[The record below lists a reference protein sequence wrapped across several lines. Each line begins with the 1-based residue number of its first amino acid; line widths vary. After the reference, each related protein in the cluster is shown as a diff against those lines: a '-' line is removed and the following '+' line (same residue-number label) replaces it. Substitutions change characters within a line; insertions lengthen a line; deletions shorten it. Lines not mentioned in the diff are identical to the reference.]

1 ADGSMQSMDLGDFIA
16 STLQDPISRVNG
28 VGMVQLLGTQYAMR
42 IWMQPEKL
50 QALQLTPVDVIQAI
64 KAQNVQVAAG
74 QLGGMPNVDE
84 QRLNVTIMAQSRL
97 QTAEQFGNILLRVNA
112 DGSQVRL
119 KDVARVE
126 RGSDN
131 YNFIGTYN
139 HSPSAALAITAAPG
153 ANALETA
160 EGIEKKIA
168 ELSPYFPKGVEINYP
183 YNMIPF
189 VKISIEE
196 VVKTLFEAMVLVF
209 IVIFVFLQNWRATLV
224 PTIAIPVVVLGTF
237 AVMDAAG
244 FSINLLTMFGL
255 VLAMGLLVDDAIVVV
270 ENVER
275 IMSEEKLSPLEA
287 TRKAMTQISSALVG
301 IGLVLVAVFIP
312 MAFLSGSSG
321 AIYRQFTLT
330 MVAAMVLSVLT
341 ALILTP
347 ALCATLL
354 RPISHD
360 EENKRGFYG
369 WFNRNFQASSK
380 GYHGIVAKLLFRPK
394 SVFAAY
400 GSIIAIVVYLFMH
413 LPTSFLPDED
423 QGFFANVVSLPVGS
437 SREQTMAVLDK
448 VRDYYMEH

>member
-1 ADGSMQSMDLGDFIA
+1 MGRRGSYTLKLIVHGVQGHAARPEKADSAAHHIVKMLNNLIATPLDNGSKNFIA

-321 AIYRQFTLT
+321 A
-330 MVAAMVLSVLT
+330 
-341 ALILTP
+341 
-347 ALCATLL
+347 
-354 RPISHD
+354 
-360 EENKRGFYG
+360 
-369 WFNRNFQASSK
+369 
-380 GYHGIVAKLLFRPK
+380 
-394 SVFAAY
+394 
-400 GSIIAIVVYLFMH
+400 
-413 LPTSFLPDED
+413 
-423 QGFFANVVSLPVGS
+423 
-437 SREQTMAVLDK
+437 
-448 VRDYYMEH
+448 